1 MIGVEIMKNLIN
13 INTKGM
19 NLKQVLE
26 QFYSD
31 NRFYSRFPVV
41 FGWGIDFAYCGVE
54 IPDEEFSV
62 RLFMA
67 GDNHDGTARIEIF
80 DNAKKYLKTKKDSRP
95 GVKQTESPRPYLTI

>member
-1 MIGVEIMKNLIN
+1 MENIIN

-26 QFYSD
+26 KFYSD
-31 NRFYSRFPVV
+31 NGFYSQFPVI

-67 GDNHDGTARIEIF
+67 GDNHDGTAQIEIF
-80 DNAKKYLKTKKDSRP
+80 DSAKKYLKTKKGSRP
-95 GVKQTESPRPYLTI
+95 GVKQTKSSRASLSI